1 MLDLRRLRY
10 FVVVASERNFTRAA
24 ERLHIAQPALSRQ
37 VRQLE
42 NELGVELL
50 HRTTH
55 SVELTAAGQE
65 LLERGARMLDDADAL
80 WRTMR
85 GFGSGAVGRVV
96 VAYGTSAGYD
106 TAPRLL
112 RAIGERLPEVDI
124 ATRVLGVGEIVAGIG
139 DGSVDVGIVRC
150 PTSHT
155 GIATRLLRLEAQ
167 GVLVRADH
175 RLASAEAVRLSDL
188 GDPVLLH
195 PREANPGHY
204 DAIVELIGDAP
215 VELRDVS
222 FDLAQTPVA
231 DGRTVAIVGESTRVG
246 LAAGLAWVPLE
257 PPAALPVKLLARSQ
271 DRLPAVERLLV
282 AAEEIADQLGWRAMP

>member
-65 LLERGARMLDDADAL
+65 LLERGAHLLDDADAL

-85 GFGSGAVGRVV
+85 GFGSGTVGRVV
-96 VAYGTSAGYD
+96 VAYGMSAGYD

-112 RAIGERLPEVDI
+112 RAIAERLPELDI

-139 DGSVDVGIVRC
+139 DGSVDVGVVRC
-150 PTSHT
+150 PSAHT
-155 GIATRLLRLEAQ
+155 GVATWLLRREAQ

-175 RLASAEAVRLSDL
+175 RLAGADAVPLSDL
-188 GDPVLLH
+188 AEPVLLH

-222 FDLAQTPVA
+222 FDLAQAPVA
-231 DGRTVAIVGESTRVG
+231 DGRAVAIVGESTRVG

-257 PPAALPVKLLARSQ
+257 PPVALPVELLARSGDRPPAV
-271 DRLPAVERLLV
+271 DRLLA
-282 AAEEIADQLGWRAMP
+282 AAEAVADELGWRAMP